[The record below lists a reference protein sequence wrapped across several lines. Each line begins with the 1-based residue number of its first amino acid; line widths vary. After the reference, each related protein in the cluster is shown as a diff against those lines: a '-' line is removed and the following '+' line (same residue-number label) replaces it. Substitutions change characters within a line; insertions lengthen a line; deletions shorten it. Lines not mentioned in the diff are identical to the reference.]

1 MFCYISVFII
11 NYCIASI
18 HTSLGYNYFITGE
31 VVKGRGLGRKLDFP
45 TANIYI
51 KESYKLIPRDGVY
64 IVKSQYNNNSI
75 FGMMNIGVNPTVRDT
90 DEVSIEVNLL
100 NFSGN
105 LYGQELQVK
114 ALTRLRDELKFNSL
128 EDLKIQLS
136 KDERTVSSAMG

>member
-1 MFCYISVFII
+1 MDLGSSVKII
-11 NYCIASI
+11 PA
-18 HTSLGYNYFITGE
+18 
-31 VVKGRGLGRKLDFP
+31 
-45 TANIYI
+45 A
-51 KESYKLIPRDGVY
+51 GVY
-64 IVKSQYNNNSI
+64 LVRTVLQNRAEY

-136 KDERTVSSAMG
+136 KDEHTVRNLLLHSNY